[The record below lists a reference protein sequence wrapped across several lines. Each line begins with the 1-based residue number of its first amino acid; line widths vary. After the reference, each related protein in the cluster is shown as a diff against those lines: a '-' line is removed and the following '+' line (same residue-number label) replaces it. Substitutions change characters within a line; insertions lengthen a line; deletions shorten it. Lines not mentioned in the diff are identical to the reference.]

1 MIPWCLISFE
11 AQSLFILVM
20 KMVYARD
27 VKQFLSWYEAIFI
40 KRENLR
46 ISSKTLW
53 GLVFFAFSPAL
64 LISITCSLHLYFLF
78 HFFTTCASLFVI
90 RLLSLIAYISSLIIL
105 CASSYSFSC
114 FCCLLLLLYI
124 MCTFGFW
131 SFLFQII
138 AIVLFVVFAVFR
150 KVALV

>member
-1 MIPWCLISFE
+1 MSYIVWGTIFIYSRDENGLCSWC
-11 AQSLFILVM
+11 
-20 KMVYARD
+20 
-27 VKQFLSWYEAIFI
+27 EAIFI
-40 KRENLR
+40 VIWSNFYQERKPSNFVENSLG
-46 ISSKTLW
+46 SCLFC
-53 GLVFFAFSPAL
+53 FFSCSPYFYNLFASFIFPFS
-64 LISITCSLHLYFLF
+64 FLS
-78 HFFTTCASLFVI
+78 TCASLTVI

-138 AIVLFVVFAVFR
+138 IAIVLFVVFAVFR